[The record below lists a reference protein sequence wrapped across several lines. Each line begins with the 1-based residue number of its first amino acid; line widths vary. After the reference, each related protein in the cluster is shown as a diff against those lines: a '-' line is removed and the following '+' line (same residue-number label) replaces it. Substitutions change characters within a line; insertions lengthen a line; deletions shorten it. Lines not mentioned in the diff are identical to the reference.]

1 MAYTK
6 QLWANGDII
15 TAAKMNHMEDGID
28 AISANGAIGTSNLA
42 NASVTNAKL
51 DQGAVDT
58 SNIANGA
65 VGTTEIQDG
74 AVTSAKLAD
83 SAYHN
88 TAATFDTTKAYSSG
102 DYCVYNGALYRFTAD
117 KAAGAW
123 DSTKVVAVALADDV
137 DEVKSEIQKINA
149 VTLYNGTMTNGS
161 VSKTTGENLSSSSL
175 VRTSW
180 VDVSNIEKLIYS
192 RIYTTSS

>member
-74 AVTSAKLAD
+74 SVTSAKLDPNIIITNAQID
-83 SAYHN
+83 
-88 TAATFDTTKAYSSG
+88 
-102 DYCVYNGALYRFTAD
+102 ALF
-117 KAAGAW
+117 
-123 DSTKVVAVALADDV
+123 
-137 DEVKSEIQKINA
+137 
-149 VTLYNGTMTNGS
+149 
-161 VSKTTGENLSSSSL
+161 
-175 VRTSW
+175 
-180 VDVSNIEKLIYS
+180 
-192 RIYTTSS
+192 